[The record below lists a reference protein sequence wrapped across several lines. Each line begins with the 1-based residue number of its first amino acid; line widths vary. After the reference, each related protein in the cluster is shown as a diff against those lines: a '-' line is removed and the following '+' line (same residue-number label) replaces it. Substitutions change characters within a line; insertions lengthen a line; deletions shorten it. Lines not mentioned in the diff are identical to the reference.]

1 MAMPGTVEPAFNY
14 ALAEALRGKHPR
26 WGEAIGGERTGV
38 LWGDAGKRPDIV
50 IPHPGGIP
58 IIVETEYAPAAT
70 VERDARG
77 RLGAVLGATGE
88 GVEQTIAVV
97 VPQELARAP
106 QGRLA
111 SLIAEAEFR
120 YCRLSGETAE
130 TATRWPERGWLSG
143 GIDELAGFIEQNAVS
158 ERRIREG
165 IRTLEEGVR
174 QAAGRLRAELAP
186 RHPDA
191 LNRIA
196 AVLHQEDGEQTSRMA
211 MAIVANALTF
221 HTAIASTYGV
231 PPIDELRA
239 LDDAPDKGRV
249 LDAWDHIMREVNYW
263 PIFSTA
269 AKILLP
275 LPDRTARAALNRLA
289 RVARDLDGLGV
300 TTVHDLAGQMFGELI
315 ADRKFLATFYT
326 RPASAALLAEL
337 AVARLDVDW
346 GNPDAVKALRIAD
359 LACGTGAL
367 LSAAYRAVAS
377 RHRRA
382 GGDDEAIHREMLEQA
397 LVGADIMPAA
407 THLTASM
414 LSSAHPTMTFAR
426 TRIHTMPYGDQRDE
440 NDETKGVYI
449 GSLDLIASDE
459 QPSLFG
465 TGEHILHGRGTT
477 PVSAIFARDI
487 GDIIRLPHNSADLV
501 IMNPPF
507 QRPTNPEVRTENA
520 PIPSFAGFGKSPEE
534 QRQMSRSLH
543 RISTGLNP
551 RAGHGNAG
559 LASNFIDLTHAKLKD
574 GGVLALVLPA
584 TVLSGGAWA
593 PARSLLSR
601 AYRDV
606 TIVTITATGPM
617 KAAFSADTKIAETL
631 IIATKRDTAAEAD
644 ASLADALYVNL
655 DERPGSIAEAVE
667 VARLVDGV
675 PGERE
680 SGLLTVGESVV
691 ARYIHATVG
700 DGGTGQLREDALST
714 AALALNRGALR
725 LPRLRDEIPV
735 PVVPLGELGQ
745 RGLLDRD
752 IYGVNPD
759 GTPRGPFD
767 AIPRRAGRPVYP
779 MLCNHRAERERRL
792 WVSPDREGQVRPRR
806 EEQALD
812 VWETATRL
820 HFTRLFT
827 LRSQGLAACL
837 TRERSLGGQGWPN
850 FRVGG
855 DARREEALALW
866 ANTTLGLLAFWWEGD
881 RTQPGRARLT
891 ISRLPSL
898 LTLDVRRL
906 TAAQLARAK
915 AIFDGFAE
923 RDFLPANE
931 AWRDETRQALD
942 RAVLV
947 DLLGLPE
954 AVLEPLAVLR
964 EQWCAEPTVHGG
976 KGTRPA

>member
-1 MAMPGTVEPAFNY
+1 MPGTVEPAFNY

-38 LWGDAGKRPDIV
+38 LWRDAGKRPDIV

-70 VERDARG
+70 VERDAR
-77 RLGAVLGATGE
+77 RRVGAVLGATGE
-88 GVEQTIAVV
+88 PVEQTIAVV
-97 VPQELARAP
+97 VPPDLAQAP

-111 SLIAEAEFR
+111 GLIAEAEFR
-120 YCRLSGETAE
+120 YCRLSGETPE
-130 TATRWPERGWLSG
+130 TAARWPERGWLSG

-165 IRTLEEGVR
+165 VRTLEEGVR
-174 QAAGRLRAELAP
+174 QAAGRLRAELG
-186 RHPDA
+186 RDYPDA
-191 LNRIA
+191 LEAIA
-196 AVLHQEDGEQTSRMA
+196 AALHQEDGEQTSRMA

-221 HTAIASTYGV
+221 HTAIASAYGV
-231 PPIDELRA
+231 PPIDELLA
-239 LDDAPDKGRV
+239 LDGAPDKGRV

-275 LPDRTARAALNRLA
+275 LPDRTARAALERLA

-397 LVGADIMPAA
+397 LIGADIMPAA

-465 TGEHILHGRGTT
+465 TGEHVLHGRGTT

-507 QRPTNPEVRTENA
+507 TRPLGHEGVDEG
-520 PIPSFAGFGKSPEE
+520 IPVSSFAGFSTEAEE
-534 QRQMSRSLH
+534 QRIMAEELA
-543 RISTGLNP
+543 RIRRNLDAP
-551 RAGHGNAG
+551 AGHGYAG
-559 LASNFIDLTHAKLKD
+559 LASNFIDLAHAKLKQ
-574 GGVLALVLPA
+574 GGVLALVLPLTMA
-584 TVLSGGAWA
+584 SGKSWA
-593 PARSLLSR
+593 SARDLIFGN
-601 AYRDV
+601 YREV
-606 TIVTITATGPM
+606 AFITIAQDTDINRS
-617 KAAFSADTKIAETL
+617 FSASTKMGELL
-631 IIATKRDTAAEAD
+631 IIATKSQPESDD
-644 ASLADALYVNL
+644 VSMYVNL
-655 DERPGSIAEAVE
+655 DERPAS
-667 VARLVDGV
+667 LVDAV
-675 PGERE
+675 QTAHRILYTADDRE
-680 SGLLTVGESVV
+680 EFVT
-691 ARYIHATVG
+691 IG
-700 DGGTGQLREDALST
+700 DTEAGCIIYAPPDTGGCVSLREPSIPHAMLS
-714 AALALNRGALR
+714 LAQNSLS
-725 LPRLRDEIPV
+725 LPRMR
-735 PVVPLGELGQ
+735 
-745 RGLLDRD
+745 RD
-752 IYGVNPD
+752 IPMDMTMLANLGH
-759 GTPRGPFD
+759 RGEHGMQINGSRAPFD
-767 AIPRRAGRPVYP
+767 IVPRRSARPTYP
-779 MLCNHRAERERRL
+779 ALWGHDAVRERRL
-792 WVSPDREGQVRPRR
+792 IVDPDREARVRRGR
-806 EEQALD
+806 AEKAAEI
-812 VWETATRL
+812 WESATRL
-820 HFTRLFT
+820 HFSLNFRVN
-827 LRSQGLAACL
+827 SQSLASCL
-837 TRERSLGGQGWPN
+837 TRERTLGGEWPN
-850 FRVGG
+850 FHLHNPE
-855 DARREEALALW
+855 AEEAVVLW
-866 ANTTLGLLAFWWEGD
+866 QNTTLGLISFWWHGT
-881 RTQPGRARLT
+881 RQHQGRSRVS

-898 LTLDVRRL
+898 LTLDVRQL
-906 TAAQLARAK
+906 STAQLARAK
-915 AIFDGFAE
+915 AIFDDFAE
-923 RDFLPANE
+923 REFLPANE
-931 AWRDETRQALD
+931 AYRDETRQALD
-942 RAVLV
+942 RAVLI

-954 AVLEPLAVLR
+954 TVLEPLAVLR
-964 EQWCAEPTVHGG
+964 GQWCAEPTVHGG

>member
-1 MAMPGTVEPAFNY
+1 MPGTVEPAFNY

-38 LWGDAGKRPDIV
+38 LWRDAGKRPDIV

-70 VERDARG
+70 VERDAR
-77 RLGAVLGATGE
+77 RRVGAVLGATGE
-88 GVEQTIAVV
+88 PVEQTIAVV
-97 VPQELARAP
+97 VPPDLAQAP

-111 SLIAEAEFR
+111 GLIAEAEFR
-120 YCRLSGETAE
+120 YCRLSGETPE
-130 TATRWPERGWLSG
+130 TAARWPERGWLSG
-143 GIDELAGFIEQNAVS
+143 GIDALAGFIEQNAVS

-165 IRTLEEGVR
+165 VRTLEEGVR
-174 QAAGRLRAELAP
+174 QAAGRLRAELG
-186 RHPDA
+186 RDYPDA
-191 LNRIA
+191 LEAIA
-196 AVLHQEDGEQTSRMA
+196 AALHQEDGEQTSRMA

-221 HTAIASTYGV
+221 HTAIASAYGV
-231 PPIDELRA
+231 PPIDELLA
-239 LDDAPDKGRV
+239 LDGAPDKGRV

-275 LPDRTARAALNRLA
+275 LPDRTARAALERLA

-382 GGDDEAIHREMLEQA
+382 GGDDEAIHREMLERA

-465 TGEHILHGRGTT
+465 TGEHVLHGHGE
-477 PVSAIFARDI
+477 VAVNAISAQDI
-487 GDIIRLPHNSADLV
+487 GDILRLPHNSVDLM

-507 QRPTNPEVRTENA
+507 QRPTNPEVRTGDA
-520 PIPSFAGFGKSPEE
+520 PIPSFAGFGNSPEE
-534 QRQMSRSLH
+534 QRKMSDSLR
-543 RISTGLNP
+543 RINSGLST

-559 LASNFIDLTHAKLKD
+559 LASNFIDLTHVKLKS
-574 GGVLALVLPA
+574 GGILALVLPA
-584 TVLSGGAWA
+584 TALSGGAWE
-593 PARSLLSR
+593 PARALLER
-601 AYRDV
+601 EYRDV
-606 TIVTITATGPM
+606 TIITITATGPGR
-617 KAAFSADTKIAETL
+617 AAFSADTKIAETL
-631 IIATKRDTAAEAD
+631 IIATKRESHPDTGVTPTP
-644 ASLADALYVNL
+644 ALYVNL
-655 DERPGSIAEAVE
+655 DERPRSIAEAAE
-667 VARLVDGV
+667 IARVVDGLSD
-675 PGERE
+675 ERE
-680 SGLLTVGESVV
+680 SGLLTVGEDVV
-691 ARYIHATVG
+691 ARYIHSAVG
-700 DGGTGQLREDALST
+700 NGGTGQLREDSLAT
-714 AALALNRGALR
+714 AALALARGTLR
-725 LPRLRDEIPV
+725 LPRLRDELPV

-759 GTPRGPFD
+759 GAPRGPFD
-767 AIPRRAGRPVYP
+767 AIRLRAATPTYP
-779 MLCNHRAERERRL
+779 MLCNHHAERERRL
-792 WVSPDREGQVRPRR
+792 LVSPDREGQVRPQR
-806 EEQALD
+806 EEQAFD
-812 VWETATRL
+812 VWDTATRL

-827 LRSQGLAACL
+827 LRSQSLAACL

-850 FRVGG
+850 FRVDG
-855 DARREEALALW
+855 DPRREEALALW
-866 ANTTLGLLAFWWEGD
+866 ANTTLGLISFWWEGD

-898 LTLDVRRL
+898 LTLDVRQLDPAR
-906 TAAQLARAK
+906 LARAK
-915 AIFDGFAE
+915 AIFDDFAE
-923 RDFLPANE
+923 REFLPANE
-931 AWRDETRQALD
+931 AYRDETRQALD
-942 RAVLV
+942 RAVLI

-954 AVLEPLAVLR
+954 TVLEPLAVLR

>member
-70 VERDARG
+70 VERDARS

-97 VPQELARAP
+97 VPSELARAP

-111 SLIAEAEFR
+111 GLIAEAEFR

-346 GNPDAVKALRIAD
+346 GNADAVKALRIAD

-414 LSSAHPTMTFAR
+414 LSSAHPTVTFAR

-507 QRPTNPEVRTENA
+507 TRPLGHEGVEEG
-520 PIPSFAGFGKSPEE
+520 IPVSSFAGFSTEAEE
-534 QRQMSRSLH
+534 QRIMAEELA
-543 RISTGLNP
+543 RIRRNLDAP
-551 RAGHGNAG
+551 AGHGYAG
-559 LASNFIDLTHAKLKD
+559 LASNFIDLAHAKLKQ
-574 GGVLALVLPA
+574 GGIMALILPLTMA
-584 TVLSGGAWA
+584 SGKSWA
-593 PARSLLSR
+593 SARDLIFGN
-601 AYRDV
+601 YRDV
-606 TIVTITATGPM
+606 AFITIAQDTDINRS
-617 KAAFSADTKIAETL
+617 FSASTKMGELL
-631 IIATKRDTAAEAD
+631 IIATKSQPEIDD
-644 ASLADALYVNL
+644 VSMYVNL
-655 DERPGSIAEAVE
+655 DERPAS
-667 VARLVDGV
+667 LVDAVQTARKILYTAGD
-675 PGERE
+675 RE
-680 SGLLTVGESVV
+680 EFVT
-691 ARYIHATVG
+691 IG
-700 DGGTGQLREDALST
+700 DTEAGCIIYAPPDTGGCVSLREPSIPHAMLS
-714 AALALNRGALR
+714 LAENSLS
-725 LPRLRDEIPV
+725 LPRMRLDIPV
-735 PVVPLGELGQ
+735 DMTMLANLGH
-745 RGLLDRD
+745 RGEHGMQINGSRA
-752 IYGVNPD
+752 
-759 GTPRGPFD
+759 PFD
-767 AIPRRAGRPVYP
+767 IVPRRSVRPTYP
-779 MLCNHRAERERRL
+779 ALWGHDAVRERRL
-792 WVSPDREGQVRPRR
+792 IVDPDREARVRRGR
-806 EEQALD
+806 AEKAAEI
-812 VWETATRL
+812 WESATRL
-820 HFTRLFT
+820 HFSLNFRVN
-827 LRSQGLAACL
+827 SQSLASCL
-837 TRERSLGGQGWPN
+837 TRERTLGGEWPN
-850 FRVGG
+850 FRLHNPE
-855 DARREEALALW
+855 AEEAVVLW
-866 ANTTLGLLAFWWEGD
+866 QNTTLGLISFWWHGT
-881 RTQPGRARLT
+881 RQHQGRSRVS

-931 AWRDETRQALD
+931 AWRDGTRQALD

-954 AVLEPLAVLR
+954 DVLEPLAVLR

>member
-1 MAMPGTVEPAFNY
+1 MPGTVEPAFNY

-38 LWGDAGKRPDIV
+38 LWRDAGKRPDIV

-70 VERDARG
+70 VERDAR
-77 RLGAVLGATGE
+77 RRVGAVLGATGE
-88 GVEQTIAVV
+88 PVEQTIAVV
-97 VPQELARAP
+97 VPPDLAQAP

-120 YCRLSGETAE
+120 YCRLSGETPE
-130 TATRWPERGWLSG
+130 TAARWPERGWLSG

-165 IRTLEEGVR
+165 VRTLEEGVR

-191 LNRIA
+191 LEAIA
-196 AVLHQEDGEQTSRMA
+196 AALHQEDGEQTSRMA

-221 HTAIASTYGV
+221 HTAIASAYGV
-231 PPIDELRA
+231 PSIDELLA
-239 LDDAPDKGRV
+239 LDGAPDKGRV
-249 LDAWDHIMREVNYW
+249 LDAWDHVMREVNYW

-275 LPDRTARAALNRLA
+275 LPDRTARAALERLA

-382 GGDDEAIHREMLEQA
+382 GGDDEAIHREMLERA
-397 LVGADIMPAA
+397 LIGADIMPAA

-440 NDETKGVYI
+440 NDETRGVYI

-465 TGEHILHGRGTT
+465 TGEHVLHGRGE
-477 PVSAIFARDI
+477 VAVNAISAQDI
-487 GDIIRLPHNSADLV
+487 GDILRLPHDSVDLM

-520 PIPSFAGFGKSPEE
+520 PIPSFAGFGNSPGE
-534 QRQMSRSLH
+534 QRKMSDSLR
-543 RISTGLNP
+543 RINSGLSP

-559 LASNFIDLTHAKLKD
+559 LASNFIDLTHVKLKS
-574 GGVLALVLPA
+574 GGILALVLPA
-584 TVLSGGAWA
+584 TALSGGAWE
-593 PARSLLSR
+593 PARALLER
-601 AYRDV
+601 EYRDV
-606 TIVTITATGPM
+606 TIITITATGPGR
-617 KAAFSADTKIAETL
+617 AAFSADTKIAETL
-631 IIATKRDTAAEAD
+631 IIAAKRESHPETGVTPTP
-644 ASLADALYVNL
+644 ALYVNL
-655 DERPGSIAEAVE
+655 DERPRSIAEAAE
-667 VARLVDGV
+667 IARVVDGLSD
-675 PGERE
+675 GRE
-680 SGLLTVGESVV
+680 TGLLTVGADVV
-691 ARYIHATVG
+691 ARYIHSAVG
-700 DGGTGQLREDALST
+700 NGGTGQLREDSLAT
-714 AALALNRGALR
+714 AALALARGTLR
-725 LPRLRDEIPV
+725 LPRLRDELPV

-759 GTPRGPFD
+759 GAPRGPFD
-767 AIPRRAGRPVYP
+767 AIRLRAATPTYP
-779 MLCNHRAERERRL
+779 MLCNHHAERERRL
-792 WVSPDREGQVRPRR
+792 LVSPDREGQVRPQR
-806 EEQALD
+806 EEQAFD
-812 VWETATRL
+812 VWDTATRL

-827 LRSQGLAACL
+827 LRSQSLAACL

-850 FRVGG
+850 FRVDG
-855 DARREEALALW
+855 DPRGEEALALW
-866 ANTTLGLLAFWWEGD
+866 ANTTLGLLSFWWEGD

-898 LTLDVRRL
+898 LTLDVRQL
-906 TAAQLARAK
+906 DPAQLARAK
-915 AIFDGFAE
+915 AIFDDFAE
-923 RDFLPANE
+923 REFLPANE
-931 AWRDETRQALD
+931 AYRDETRQALD
-942 RAVLV
+942 RAVLI

-954 AVLEPLAVLR
+954 TVLEPLAVLR
-964 EQWCAEPTVHGG
+964 GQWCAEPTVHGG

>member
-1 MAMPGTVEPAFNY
+1 MPGTVEPAFNY

-26 WGEAIGGERTGV
+26 WSEAIGGERTGV
-38 LWGDAGKRPDIV
+38 LWRDAGKRPDIV

-70 VERDARG
+70 VERDAR
-77 RLGAVLGATGE
+77 RRVGAVLGATGE
-88 GVEQTIAVV
+88 PVEQTIAVV
-97 VPQELARAP
+97 VPPELAQAP

-111 SLIAEAEFR
+111 GLIAEAEFR
-120 YCRLSGETAE
+120 YCRLSGETPE
-130 TATRWPERGWLSG
+130 TAARWPERGWLSG

-165 IRTLEEGVR
+165 VRTLEEGVR
-174 QAAGRLRAELAP
+174 QAAGRLRAELG
-186 RHPDA
+186 RDYPDA
-191 LNRIA
+191 LEAIA
-196 AVLHQEDGEQTSRMA
+196 AALHQEDGEQTSRMA

-221 HTAIASTYGV
+221 HTAIASAYGV
-231 PPIDELRA
+231 PPIDELLA
-239 LDDAPDKGRV
+239 LDGAPDKGRV
-249 LDAWDHIMREVNYW
+249 LDAWDHVMREVNYW

-275 LPDRTARAALNRLA
+275 LPDRTARAALERLA

-382 GGDDEAIHREMLEQA
+382 GGDDEAIHREMLERA
-397 LVGADIMPAA
+397 LIGADIMPAA

-465 TGEHILHGRGTT
+465 TGEHVLHGRGTT

-507 QRPTNPEVRTENA
+507 TRPLGHEGVEEG
-520 PIPSFAGFGKSPEE
+520 IPVSSFAGFSTEAEE
-534 QRQMSRSLH
+534 QRIMAEELA
-543 RISTGLNP
+543 RIRRNLDAP
-551 RAGHGNAG
+551 AGHGYAG
-559 LASNFIDLTHAKLKD
+559 LASNFIDLAHAKLKQ
-574 GGVLALVLPA
+574 GGVLALVLPLTMA
-584 TVLSGGAWA
+584 SGKSWA
-593 PARSLLSR
+593 SARDLIFR
-601 AYRDV
+601 NYRDV
-606 TIVTITATGPM
+606 AFITIAQDTDINRS
-617 KAAFSADTKIAETL
+617 FSASTKMGELL
-631 IIATKRDTAAEAD
+631 IIATKSQPESDGV
-644 ASLADALYVNL
+644 SMYVNL
-655 DERPGSIAEAVE
+655 DERPAS
-667 VARLVDGV
+667 LVDAV
-675 PGERE
+675 QTAHRI
-680 SGLLTVGESVV
+680 LYT
-691 ARYIHATVG
+691 AG
-700 DGGTGQLREDALST
+700 DRDEFVTIGDTEAGCIIYAPPDTGGCVSLREPSIPHAMLS
-714 AALALNRGALR
+714 LAENSLS
-725 LPRLRDEIPV
+725 LPRMRLDIPLEMTMLAN
-735 PVVPLGELGQ
+735 LGH
-745 RGLLDRD
+745 RGEHGMQINGSRA
-752 IYGVNPD
+752 
-759 GTPRGPFD
+759 PFD
-767 AIPRRAGRPVYP
+767 IVPRRSARPTYP
-779 MLCNHRAERERRL
+779 ALWGHDAVRERRL
-792 WVSPDREGQVRPRR
+792 IVDPDREARVRRGR
-806 EEQALD
+806 AEKAAEI
-812 VWETATRL
+812 WESATRL
-820 HFTRLFT
+820 HFSLNFRVN
-827 LRSQGLAACL
+827 SQSLASCL
-837 TRERSLGGQGWPN
+837 TRERTLGGEWPN
-850 FRVGG
+850 FRLLNPE
-855 DARREEALALW
+855 AEEAVVLW
-866 ANTTLGLLAFWWEGD
+866 QNTTLGLISFWWHGT
-881 RTQPGRARLT
+881 RQHQGRSRVS

-898 LTLDVRRL
+898 LTLDVRQL
-906 TAAQLARAK
+906 DPAQLARAK
-915 AIFDGFAE
+915 AIFDDFAE
-923 RDFLPANE
+923 REFLPANE
-931 AWRDETRQALD
+931 AYRDETRQALD
-942 RAVLV
+942 RAVLI

-954 AVLEPLAVLR
+954 TVLEPLAVLR
-964 EQWCAEPTVHGG
+964 GQWCAEPTVHGG

>member
-1 MAMPGTVEPAFNY
+1 MPGTVEPAFNY

-26 WGEAIGGERTGV
+26 WGEAIGGEQTGV
-38 LWGDAGKRPDIV
+38 LWRDAGKRPDIV

-70 VERDARG
+70 VERDAR
-77 RLGAVLGATGE
+77 RRVGAVLGATGE
-88 GVEQTIAVV
+88 PVEQTIAVV
-97 VPQELARAP
+97 VPPDLAQAP

-120 YCRLSGETAE
+120 YCRLSGETPE
-130 TATRWPERGWLSG
+130 TAARWPERGWLSG

-165 IRTLEEGVR
+165 VRTLEEGVR

-191 LNRIA
+191 LAQIA
-196 AVLHQEDGEQTSRMA
+196 AALHQEDGEQTSRMA

-221 HTAIASTYGV
+221 HTAIASAYGV
-231 PPIDELRA
+231 PPIDELLA
-239 LDDAPDKGRV
+239 LDGAPDKGRV

-397 LVGADIMPAA
+397 LIGADIMPAA

-465 TGEHILHGRGTT
+465 TGEHVLHGHGE
-477 PVSAIFARDI
+477 VAVNAISAQDI
-487 GDIIRLPHNSADLV
+487 GDVLRLPHNSADLV

-507 QRPTNPEVRTENA
+507 TRPLGHEGVEEG
-520 PIPSFAGFGKSPEE
+520 IPVSSFAGFSTEAEE
-534 QRQMSRSLH
+534 QRIMAEELA
-543 RISTGLNP
+543 RIRRNLDAP
-551 RAGHGNAG
+551 AGHGYAG
-559 LASNFIDLTHAKLKD
+559 LASNFIDLAHAKLKQ
-574 GGVLALVLPA
+574 GGVLALVLPLTMA
-584 TVLSGGAWA
+584 SGKSWA
-593 PARSLLSR
+593 SARDLIFR
-601 AYRDV
+601 NYREV
-606 TIVTITATGPM
+606 AFITIAQDTDINRS
-617 KAAFSADTKIAETL
+617 FSASTKMGELL
-631 IIATKRDTAAEAD
+631 IIATKSQPESDGV
-644 ASLADALYVNL
+644 SMYVNL
-655 DERPGSIAEAVE
+655 DERPAS
-667 VARLVDGV
+667 LVDAV
-675 PGERE
+675 QTAHKILYAADERE
-680 SGLLTVGESVV
+680 EFVT
-691 ARYIHATVG
+691 IG
-700 DGGTGQLREDALST
+700 DTEAGCIIYAPPDTGGCVSLREPTIPHAMLSLAENSLSLPRMRLAIPVDMTLLANLGHRGEHGMQINGARAPFDIVPRRSARPTYPALWGHDAL
-714 AALALNRGALR
+714 
-725 LPRLRDEIPV
+725 
-735 PVVPLGELGQ
+735 
-745 RGLLDRD
+745 
-752 IYGVNPD
+752 
-759 GTPRGPFD
+759 
-767 AIPRRAGRPVYP
+767 
-779 MLCNHRAERERRL
+779 RERRL
-792 WVSPDREGQVRPRR
+792 IVDPDREARVRRGR
-806 EEQALD
+806 AEKAAEL
-812 VWETATRL
+812 WESATRL
-820 HFTRLFT
+820 HFSLNFRVN
-827 LRSQGLAACL
+827 SQSLASCL
-837 TRERSLGGQGWPN
+837 TRERTLGGEWPT
-850 FRVGG
+850 FRLH
-855 DARREEALALW
+855 DLEAEEAVVLW
-866 ANTTLGLLAFWWEGD
+866 QNTTLGLISFWWHGT
-881 RTQPGRARLT
+881 RQHQGRSRVS

-898 LTLDVRRL
+898 LTLDVRQLGPAR
-906 TAAQLARAK
+906 LARAK
-915 AIFDGFAE
+915 AIFDDFTE
-923 RDFLPANE
+923 REFLPANE
-931 AWRDETRQALD
+931 AYRDETRQALD
-942 RAVLV
+942 RAVLI

-954 AVLEPLAVLR
+954 TVLEPLAVLR